1 MPRHFGIYAQE
12 ELDRREQ
19 QIESLT
25 KQISELQTLT
35 SAMKQEL
42 HASNEESQRY
52 ASELDKLRVALNK
65 DDAREMSAEVH
76 RLERRVRELQEK
88 TDAQRVSLDR
98 WEHACLEE
106 KALREELES
115 KLNENENLRTSD
127 HEREKQFES
136 LLQQERNV
144 SRQLHEALEE
154 MQQSQDRDL
163 QRSVGDM
170 QEKMEVTEAELERT
184 KLQLHDMEVRISQSC
199 ANSRCN

>member
-1 MPRHFGIYAQE
+1 M
-12 ELDRREQ
+12 
-19 QIESLT
+19 
-25 KQISELQTLT
+25 
-35 SAMKQEL
+35 
-42 HASNEESQRY
+42 
-52 ASELDKLRVALNK
+52 
-65 DDAREMSAEVH
+65 
-76 RLERRVRELQEK
+76 
-88 TDAQRVSLDR
+88 
-98 WEHACLEE
+98 
-106 KALREELES
+106 ES